1 MTAPLSGRT
10 IVVTRPRAQASR
22 LADLIA
28 GLGGEAVIFPLLEI
42 SPVADPGPLQAAV
55 LGLDSCSLAIFISP
69 NAVAFSLPAILRRRA
84 WPAGLRAAAIGQS
97 SVALLASYGIEN
109 TLAPAERFDSEAL
122 LELPELQR
130 GYVAGR
136 RVVIFRGNGGRE
148 LLAQTLR
155 ERGAEVDYVACYQ
168 RSAPTDAA
176 PLRTLWRI
184 GQLDALTISS
194 SEGLRNLVD
203 LLDAPERACL
213 RETPLFV
220 PHQRIAEQAQALG
233 LSRVI
238 LTGPADTG
246 IIAALGAYRWRCS

>member
-1 MTAPLSGRT
+1 MTEPLSGRT

-28 GLGGEAVIFPLLEI
+28 GQGGEAVIFPLLEI
-42 SPVADPGPLQAAV
+42 SPVADPGFLQAAV

-69 NAVAFSLPAILRRRA
+69 NAVAFSMPVILGRRA

-97 SVALLASYGIEN
+97 SVALLASYGIVN
-109 TLAPAERFDSEAL
+109 TLAPCERFDSEAL

-130 GYVAGR
+130 GSVAGR

-155 ERGAEVDYVACYQ
+155 GRGAEVDYVTCYQ
-168 RSAPTDAA
+168 RSAPTDAE
-176 PLRTLWRI
+176 PLRELWRS

-203 LLDAPERACL
+203 LLDTPGRACL
-213 RETPLFV
+213 QSTPLFV
-220 PHQRIAEQAQALG
+220 PHQRIADLALALG

-238 LTGPADTG
+238 LTGPADAG
-246 IIAALGAYRWRCS
+246 IMAALRAYHWR